1 MFFSVQAYR
10 LIWLWQPSA
19 ITLHMNREKYR
30 GTTEA
35 VGSASRGFPVY
46 LRLKKVRQL
55 SEDRWS
61 LQYEVYCMVCVCRL
75 DCSLRAS
82 KQTNKQAEVSSV
94 SFRPRI
100 WQEKYGIKC
109 RVPAGSSKKREKQ
122 RNKRISVELVSRRV
136 FGVGLRWSREGRPLH
151 SA

>member
-1 MFFSVQAYR
+1 MFISAQAYW
-10 LIWLWQPSA
+10 LICALAAQCYHVAHEPWKVPWNHRSSWISLQGIPC
-19 ITLHMNREKYR
+19 IFKT
-30 GTTEA
+30 
-35 VGSASRGFPVY
+35 
-46 LRLKKVRQL
+46 KKRVRQL

-61 LQYEVYCMVCVCRL
+61 LQYEVYCMEYVCRL
-75 DCSLRAS
+75 DLFLKG
-82 KQTNKQAEVSSV
+82 KQANKQAEVSSV

-122 RNKRISVELVSRRV
+122 RNKRVSVDLVSCRV
-136 FGVGLRWSREGRPLH
+136 FGVGLRCSREGRPVR